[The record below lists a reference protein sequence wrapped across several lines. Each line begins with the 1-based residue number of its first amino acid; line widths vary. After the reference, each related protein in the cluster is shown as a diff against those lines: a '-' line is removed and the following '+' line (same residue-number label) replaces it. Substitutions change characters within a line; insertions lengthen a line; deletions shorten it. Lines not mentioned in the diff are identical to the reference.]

1 MLKHKNDHIF
11 KLNKHT
17 HFHIHA
23 QLIAVFDLGGG
34 TFDVSILEISGGVF
48 EVKSTNGDTLLGG
61 EDFDE
66 ILLSHLMNTFKKDSG
81 IDISKDPLAMQRLRE
96 AAEKCKRELDGLAQT
111 EVSLPFITADATG
124 PKHLSV
130 KVSKA
135 QFESM
140 VGKLIERTLGPCE
153 KCVKDA
159 GIKKAD
165 IGEVLLVGGM
175 TRMPKVQETVK
186 TFFQKEPSRGVNPDE
201 VVAMGAAIQGGVLR
215 GNVSDVLL
223 LDVTPLSLGIETLGG
238 VFTALVTRNTT
249 IPTKKEQVF
258 STAQDNQQQVQI
270 KVLQGERKMA
280 ADNKSLGQFDLVGI
294 PPAPRGMPQIEV
306 AFDIDAD
313 GILNVSAKDK
323 HTGKEQSIVIR
334 SSGGLTDAEIEAM
347 VRDAEANSAADE
359 QRKQLVEAKNEVDS
373 LIFSTEKNL
382 TEHGEKLTA
391 ELKEEINKA
400 IKEART
406 AKDSSSLEE
415 VTEKKEAL
423 SAASL
428 KIGQHIYGQGN
439 SNNSSGGEKKE
450 DAEEAEYEDKKGDKK

>member
-1 MLKHKNDHIF
+1 M
-11 KLNKHT
+11 
-17 HFHIHA
+17 
-23 QLIAVFDLGGG
+23 FDLGGG

-48 EVKSTNGDTLLGG
+48 EVKSTNGDTMLGG

-66 ILLSHLMNTFKKDSG
+66 ALLNHLLNEFKKDSG
-81 IDISKDPLAMQRLRE
+81 IDLKGDALAMQRLRE

-111 EVSLPFITADATG
+111 EVSLPFITADASG

-130 KVSKA
+130 KVSKS
-135 QFESM
+135 QFESL
-140 VGKLIERTLGPCE
+140 VGKLVERTLTPCE

-159 GIKKAD
+159 GVKKSD
-165 IGEVLLVGGM
+165 IAEILLVGGM

-186 TFFQKEPSRGVNPDE
+186 NFFNKEPSKGVNPDE

-215 GNVSDVLL
+215 GNVTDVLL

-238 VFTALVTRNTT
+238 VFTALVSRNTT

-280 ADNKSLGQFDLVGI
+280 NDNKLLGQFDLMDI
-294 PPAPRGMPQIEV
+294 PPAPRGLPQIEV

-334 SSGGLTDAEIEAM
+334 SSGGLTDDEIEAM
-347 VRDAEANSAADE
+347 VR
-359 QRKQLVEAKNEVDS
+359 
-373 LIFSTEKNL
+373 T
-382 TEHGEKLTA
+382 
-391 ELKEEINKA
+391 
-400 IKEART
+400 
-406 AKDSSSLEE
+406 
-415 VTEKKEAL
+415 
-423 SAASL
+423 
-428 KIGQHIYGQGN
+428 
-439 SNNSSGGEKKE
+439 
-450 DAEEAEYEDKKGDKK
+450 